1 MALHVTS
8 GTLTPTPP
16 FDFEQS
22 LRFVARFN
30 PRQVEEGTA
39 APRTI
44 AQAIRAEGQTIV
56 FQAESAGTVEAP
68 RVGYTLHAAAPP
80 SPGATAAAVDRL
92 SFYLSLHDD
101 LREFYALAHGDPPF
115 LPVFDA
121 LYGYHQVKF
130 LTPFENAIWAI
141 LTQRNQWTNARRMAD
156 ALIRRY
162 GTPLT
167 VDGREYWAYPEPGVL
182 AQAGPEELMRTIR
195 HQPKGAQLVGVA
207 RAFANVDERFLRS
220 APYAEVEAWL
230 LAIPGIGPWSASF
243 VLLRGLGRP
252 QRLPAGD
259 RYIQA
264 GFQRF
269 YGPASFAERA
279 DYYGDWRG
287 YWGHYLRAVD

>member
-1 MALHVTS
+1 MTLHLTT

-16 FDFEQS
+16 FDFDQT

-30 PRQVEEGTA
+30 PRQVDEGTA
-39 APRTI
+39 VPRTI
-44 AQAIRAEGQTIV
+44 AQAIRVQGQTVV
-56 FQAESAGTVEAP
+56 FQAASTGTIEAP
-68 RVGYTLHAAAPP
+68 HVAYTLHAAQPL
-80 SPGATAAAVDRL
+80 SPAGQAAAADRL

-101 LREFYALAHGDPPF
+101 LREFYALARDDPPF
-115 LPVFDA
+115 LPVLDA

-141 LTQRNQWTNARRMAD
+141 LTQRNQWTNARRMAA

-162 GTPLT
+162 GAPLT
-167 VDGREYWAYPEPGVL
+167 VGGQEYWAYPEPAVL
-182 AQAGPEELMRTIR
+182 AQAGPEELMATIR
-195 HQPKGAQLVGVA
+195 HQPKGAQLAGVA
-207 RAFANVDERFLRS
+207 RAFAGVDEHFLRS

-269 YGPASFAERA
+269 YGPANFAERA
-279 DYYGDWRG
+279 DHYGDWCG
-287 YWGHYLRAVD
+287 YWGHYLRAMD